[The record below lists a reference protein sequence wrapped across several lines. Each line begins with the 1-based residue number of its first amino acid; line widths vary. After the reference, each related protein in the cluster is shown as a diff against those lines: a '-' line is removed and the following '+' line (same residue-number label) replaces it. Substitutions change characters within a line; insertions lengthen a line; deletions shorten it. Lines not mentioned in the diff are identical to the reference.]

1 MRELNA
7 PFGSGMVW
15 LQQQVEDVEVR
26 ARKLVPAFDKTQGC
40 LLPRDNEHVGK
51 EACCRT
57 GPRVEISL
65 SSD

>member
-1 MRELNA
+1 MRELKA

-40 LLPRDNEHVGK
+40 LLPRDN
-51 EACCRT
+51 
-57 GPRVEISL
+57 
-65 SSD
+65 